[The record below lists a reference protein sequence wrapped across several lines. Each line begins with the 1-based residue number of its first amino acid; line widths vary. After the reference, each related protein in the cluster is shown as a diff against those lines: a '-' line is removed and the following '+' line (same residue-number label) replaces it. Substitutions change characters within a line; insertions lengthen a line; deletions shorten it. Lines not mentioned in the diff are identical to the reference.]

1 MTPTRERGRGLR
13 AAVAAAAF
21 AVAVALPAYA
31 EKPAFDRYRT
41 ILDRQMF
48 GPLPD
53 DFDPTKLPSEV
64 SRSSSAASGRAA
76 EQLTKEQEKLK
87 SAVRFSVINMTPQGD
102 VAVGFTDSSEAK
114 SPRHYYLRV
123 GETRDGWLVK
133 EADPE
138 TATMTVAKGEIEVT
152 LSIGQDSAK
161 ADAKGDAA
169 KGSAKGAAANA
180 AGLRRSPLLGGIG
193 SRRRQR
199 EERQAAQAA
208 QAAQMAATSEQ
219 LRQELN
225 AIREEREQARLEQA
239 EREAKEKADQDAN
252 RDADQKRFR
261 AMGEQME
268 KFRAQ
273 LTAQKK
279 DDDEN
284 AEESGDANDDAE

>member
-1 MTPTRERGRGLR
+1 MRERGRGLR
-13 AAVAAAAF
+13 VVAAAAALAAA
-21 AVAVALPAYA
+21 AVLPAFA

-114 SPRHYYLRV
+114 NPRHYYLRV

-169 KGSAKGAAANA
+169 KGAAAKGA
-180 AGLRRSPLLGGIG
+180 GPRRSPLLGTLGG
-193 SRRRQR
+193 RRRQR
-199 EERQAAQAA
+199 EAQAA
-208 QAAQMAATSEQ
+208 QVAAMSEQ
-219 LRQELN
+219 LRQEVN
-225 AIREEREQARLEQA
+225 AFREEREQANREQA
-239 EREAKEKADQDAN
+239 EREAQEKAELDAN

>member
-208 QAAQMAATSEQ
+208 QVAAMSEQ
-219 LRQELN
+219 LRQEVN
-225 AIREEREQARLEQA
+225 AFHEEREQARLEQA
-239 EREAKEKADQDAN
+239 EREAKEKAEQEAN
-252 RDADQKRFR
+252 LDADQKRFR
-261 AMGEQME
+261 ALGEQME
-268 KFRAQ
+268 KNLRER

>member
-1 MTPTRERGRGLR
+1 MREKRTGLG
-13 AAVAAAAF
+13 AAVVAAALAAA
-21 AVAVALPAYA
+21 AVLPAYA

-53 DFDPTKLPSEV
+53 GFDPTKLPSEV
-64 SRSSSAASGRAA
+64 SRTSSAASGRAA

-161 ADAKGDAA
+161 GDAKGDAA
-169 KGSAKGAAANA
+169 KGGAKGAATNA
-180 AGLRRSPLLGGIG
+180 AGLRRSSLLGSIG
-193 SRRRQR
+193 NRRRLR
-199 EERQAAQAA
+199 EEQKAAQAE

-219 LRQELN
+219 LKQELN
-225 AIREEREQARLEQA
+225 AIREEREQARLEQEA
-239 EREAKEKADQDAN
+239 REAQEKADLDAN
-252 RDADQKRFR
+252 RDADKKQLR

-279 DDDEN
+279 EDDED
-284 AEESGDANDDAE
+284 AEGSGDENHDAE

>member
-1 MTPTRERGRGLR
+1 MTATRERGRGLR
-13 AAVAAAAF
+13 VVAAAAALAAA
-21 AVAVALPAYA
+21 AVLPAFA

-169 KGSAKGAAANA
+169 KGAAAKV
-180 AGLRRSPLLGGIG
+180 GGPRRSPLLGTLGG
-193 SRRRQR
+193 RRRQR
-199 EERQAAQAA
+199 EAQAA
-208 QAAQMAATSEQ
+208 QVAAMSEQ
-219 LRQELN
+219 LRQEVN
-225 AIREEREQARLEQA
+225 AFREEREQANREQA
-239 EREAKEKADQDAN
+239 EREAQEKAELDAN
-252 RDADQKRFR
+252 RDADKKSLQSVREELNR
-261 AMGEQME
+261 V
-268 KFRAQ
+268 RAQ

-284 AEESGDANDDAE
+284 AEGSGDANDDAE